1 MQYREGGGGRG
12 GVEVSITC
20 SKRVEVRTLF
30 PRVLH
35 EFSEESVV
43 DWMMTMMEIRW
54 GGWLALLAKKG
65 REDASEK
72 IR

>member
-1 MQYREGGGGRG
+1 M
-12 GVEVSITC
+12 EVSITC

-43 DWMMTMMEIRW
+43 DWTMMEIR
-54 GGWLALLAKKG
+54 GRVVRIVGEERKG
-65 REDASEK
+65 RE
-72 IR
+72 